1 MRGLAL
7 WLPNRWVAETRVW
20 VSNERFEAAVRKTQS
35 GPLLCITN
43 VHIFP
48 NPKFP
53 DVKLWQ
59 THALV
64 KQVC

>member
-1 MRGLAL
+1 MEPSA
-7 WLPNRWVAETRVW
+7 
-20 VSNERFEAAVRKTQS
+20 RKTQS
-35 GPLLCITN
+35 GPLLCVANIHT
-43 VHIFP
+43 FS

-64 KQVC
+64 KQVGLSKSLGDVDAHARD